1 MLHIYNVRC
10 CNNNSIFLVLFI
22 IIIIRKKMSLEFF
35 LWVTLILI
43 SSGQIQG
50 ESSKCSYPYSKVG
63 PYCYYISTSAASW
76 DEAYVKCVNKGG
88 YLANIETFNEFMVL
102 RSWIAGLNS
111 GHHYSIGGREIQDG
125 DWRWVKDGDSF
136 MKMSH
141 YVFGPTEP
149 NGSKSRPEKCTALY
163 TSVRYYVV
171 DLSCNSV
178 TRYICE
184 K

>member
-1 MLHIYNVRC
+1 
-10 CNNNSIFLVLFI
+10 
-22 IIIIRKKMSLEFF
+22 MSLEFF

-50 ESSKCSYPYSKVG
+50 ESSKCSYPYRKIG
-63 PYCYYISTSAASW
+63 TNCYYISTDTASW
-76 DEAYVKCVNKGG
+76 DEAYVKCLHKGG
-88 YLANIETFNEFMVL
+88 YLANIETFNEFMIL

-111 GHHYSIGGREIQDG
+111 GHLYSIGGREIQDG
-125 DWRWVKDGDSF
+125 DWRWMKDGDSF

-141 YVFGPTEP
+141 FVFGPSEP
-149 NGSKSRPEKCTALY
+149 NGSKSRPEKCTALHIAMQ
-163 TSVRYYVV
+163 YYVV

-178 TRYICE
+178 VRYICE